1 MSACLGVIVAVCLF
15 VCGYYV
21 YLCLLGCAFFFLRME
36 EKAFVCLDAIACLF
50 VRTRRL
56 HIPDERLT
64 D

>member
-1 MSACLGVIVAVCLF
+1 MLGCDCGSLF
-15 VCGYYV
+15 VCLWL
-21 YLCLLGCAFFFLRME
+21 LCVFMFVRMRFLLFLRME
-36 EKAFVCLDAIACLF
+36 EEAFMCLDAIACLF